1 MDGPDRLA
9 DEATAFL
16 DHLAVER
23 GLATHTLAAYRRDL
37 ERYRAFLV
45 GAWRPDLARGGDG
58 RGRARRP

>member
-9 DEATAFL
+9 DAATAFL

-37 ERYRAFLV
+37 ERYRAFLT
-45 GAWRPDLARGGDG
+45 ARGLAELADVTPC
-58 RGRARRP
+58 GRA